1 MSAGAFESAFYETS
15 AENGGFV
22 LRCRVQPETLAATI
36 GGVANA
42 SAAGPA
48 TAPGSATISQ
58 GRRTAGVNMRY
69 VRLGFTDDGD
79 IPEDYTGQPL
89 IIPVLDPATFTAWTL
104 GAEGTYLD
112 SPVEV
117 LSRVGETVK

>member
-1 MSAGAFESAFYETS
+1 MSAGAFENAFYETS

-36 GGVANA
+36 ATAANA
-42 SAAGPA
+42 GVSGPA

-69 VRLGFTDDGD
+69 VTLRWTGTKPANYDGD
-79 IPEDYTGQPL
+79 TVR
-89 IIPVLDPATFTAWTL
+89 IPVLDPAVFADWTL
-104 GAEGTYLD
+104 GATGTYLAQA
-112 SPVEV
+112 VEV
-117 LSRVGETVK
+117 VGRVGETVK